1 MLVLQEQ
8 KPVNMSNYTQSTRFS
23 QSTRISQS
31 TRFAHG
37 LGPAHGAG
45 SSPQM
50 IVKMTS
56 KWLSLATTSILGQA
70 PSLLLMCLL
79 VLTTS
84 SYAADKPLL
93 MEGKKTLYQRVLS
106 IPDARLFEI
115 AVGSAPST
123 EIVPFSV
130 LYVYEK
136 SSDWLKVG
144 YDSFGNTVGWVA
156 SDKAIV
162 WNQALTVSFKDPQDI
177 QRVMMFSDKD
187 KLQKLVD
194 DYDKPG
200 YQALYD
206 AIVKNKIPDDSPVI
220 AIQPE
225 AHLDIRESFYL
236 VPIKQHEDVFLGNE
250 QARLLQI
257 ASVPLDDS
265 AIQSK
270 SVDAAASKRSYRSG
284 IHFVIDSTQSMGPY
298 IDRTREA
305 VARVYSAIEKQ
316 GLTNQVGFGLT
327 AYRDNID
334 EVAGLEYLT
343 RRYVS
348 LQQGTDVEQFFERVN
363 SLSPAQ
369 VSSRDFREDAYAG
382 IKSAIEETNWTDFDA
397 RYVVLI
403 TDAGP
408 RDSHDSL
415 SATRLS
421 AQALRQLAFDKG
433 VSIWVLHLRTP
444 ESSEDHE
451 SAESLYKQL
460 SLFPGIGDFYY
471 GVSLG
476 EVDEFGNVL
485 ETLASQITQQ
495 VLATTNGLPPIPL
508 PQQPV
513 VETQLEQLQGRVA
526 KLGNALRMRYL
537 QKESGQPPPAVFD
550 AWMVDRDFMNPERS
564 AVDVR
569 VLLTRDQLSDLK
581 YVMQQVLEL
590 AEEGVLSPQNFI
602 DDLKSLA
609 ATVSRDP
616 SSVGGSTSEAGTN
629 LADMGYMR
637 EYIEDLPYTGEVMGL
652 TLETWEEW
660 SAKVQI
666 EFMHRL
672 ESKINYYQALHDHT
686 DLWVTPGG
694 GPVNGSSVFPV
705 ALELLP

>member
-1 MLVLQEQ
+1 MRTNSRRV
-8 KPVNMSNYTQSTRFS
+8 
-23 QSTRISQS
+23 IS
-31 TRFAHG
+31 
-37 LGPAHGAG
+37 
-45 SSPQM
+45 
-50 IVKMTS
+50 
-56 KWLSLATTSILGQA
+56 
-70 PSLLLMCLL
+70 SLLLTCLL
-79 VLTTS
+79 TLQVPGL
-84 SYAADKPLL
+84 YAADKPLL
-93 MEGKKTLYQRVLS
+93 MEGKKTLFQRVLS
-106 IPDARLFEI
+106 IPDAHLYEI
-115 AVGSAPST
+115 PVASAAST
-123 EIVPFSV
+123 QIIPFSV

-136 SSDWLKVG
+136 SDEWIKVG
-144 YDSFGNTVGWVA
+144 YDSFGDTAGWVPR
-156 SDKAIV
+156 DKAIV

-177 QRVMMFSDKD
+177 QRVLMFSDKD

-194 DYDKPG
+194 DYDKEG

-206 AIVKNKIPDDSPVI
+206 SIVNNQIPEDSPVI

-225 AHLDIRESFYL
+225 AHLDIRENFYL

-250 QARLLQI
+250 QARLLKI
-257 ASVPLDDS
+257 ASVPLLDGEADS
-265 AIQSK
+265 K
-270 SVDAAASKRSYRSG
+270 PVENAASKRSYRSG
-284 IHFVIDSTQSMGPY
+284 FHFVIDSTQSMGPY

-305 VARVYSAIEKQ
+305 VARVYSAIESQ
-316 GLTNQVGFGLT
+316 GLTNQVSFGLT
-327 AYRDNID
+327 AFRDNVD
-334 EVAGLEYLT
+334 EVPELEYLT

-348 LQQGTDVEQFFERVN
+348 LQQGTDVKQFFDRVN
-363 SLSPAQ
+363 SLEPAQ

-382 IKSAIEETNWTDFDA
+382 IKSAIEETNWTEFDA
-397 RYVVLI
+397 RYIVLI

-415 SATRLS
+415 SATGLS

-444 ESSEDHE
+444 AEVSDHE
-451 SAESLYKQL
+451 TAESLYKEL
-460 SLFPGIGDFYY
+460 SFFPGIGDFYY

-476 EVDEFGNVL
+476 EVDEFGTVL
-485 ETLASQITQQ
+485 ETLANQITQQ

-508 PQQPV
+508 QQPQQQV
-513 VETQLEQLQGRVA
+513 AGETQLEQLQDRVA

-537 QKESGQPPPAVFD
+537 QKESGEPPPAVFE
-550 AWMVDRDFMNPERS
+550 AWMVDRDFINPERS

-616 SSVGGSTSEAGTN
+616 SSVAGSTSEAGAN

-694 GPVNGSSVFPV
+694 GSVNGNSVFPV

>member
-1 MLVLQEQ
+1 
-8 KPVNMSNYTQSTRFS
+8 
-23 QSTRISQS
+23 
-31 TRFAHG
+31 
-37 LGPAHGAG
+37 
-45 SSPQM
+45 
-50 IVKMTS
+50 
-56 KWLSLATTSILGQA
+56 
-70 PSLLLMCLL
+70 MCLL
-79 VLTTS
+79 VVQTGTLF
-84 SYAADKPLL
+84 ADDKPLL

-106 IPDARLFEI
+106 IPDARLYEI
-115 AVGSAPST
+115 PVGSASSS
-123 EIVPFSV
+123 EIIPFSV
-130 LYVYEK
+130 LYVYERG
-136 SSDWLKVG
+136 SEWLKVG
-144 YDSFGNTVGWVA
+144 YDSFGEIAGWVKG
-156 SDKAIV
+156 DKAIT

-177 QRVMMFSDKD
+177 QRVMMFSNKD
-187 KLQKLVD
+187 DLQKLVE
-194 DYDKPG
+194 DYDKQG

-206 AIVKNKIPDDSPVI
+206 AIVNDKIPADSPVI

-225 AHLDIRESFYL
+225 AHLDIRENFYL
-236 VPIKQHEDVFLGNE
+236 VPIKQHEDVYLGNE
-250 QARLLQI
+250 QARLLEI
-257 ASVPLDDS
+257 ASVPLEDADAGS
-265 AIQSK
+265 G
-270 SVDAAASKRSYRSG
+270 DAAASPEKRSYRSG

-305 VARVYSAIEKQ
+305 VAKVYSAIETQ

-334 EVAGLEYLT
+334 EVPDLEYLT

-348 LQQGTDVEQFFERVN
+348 LQQGTDVQQFFERVN
-363 SLSPAQ
+363 TLSPAQ

-382 IKSAIEETNWTDFDA
+382 IKSAIEETDWTQFDA

-415 SATRLS
+415 SETRLS
-421 AQALRQLAFDKG
+421 AQALRQFAFDKG

-444 ESSEDHE
+444 AVAPDHE
-451 SAESLYKQL
+451 VAETLYKQL
-460 SLFPGIGDFYY
+460 SYYPGIGDFYY

-476 EVDEFGNVL
+476 QVDEFGNVL
-485 ETLASQITQQ
+485 EVLANQITQQ
-495 VLATTNGLPPIPL
+495 VLATTNGLPPLPL
-508 PQQPV
+508 PQQQQSGQ
-513 VETQLEQLQGRVA
+513 TQLAQLQGRVA

-550 AWMVDRDFMNPERS
+550 AWMVDRDFLNPGRS

-616 SSVGGSTSEAGTN
+616 SSVGGSTSGAGTN

-637 EYIEDLPYTGEVMGL
+637 EYIEDLPYTGEVMNL

-694 GPVNGSSVFPV
+694 GPVNGNSVFPV